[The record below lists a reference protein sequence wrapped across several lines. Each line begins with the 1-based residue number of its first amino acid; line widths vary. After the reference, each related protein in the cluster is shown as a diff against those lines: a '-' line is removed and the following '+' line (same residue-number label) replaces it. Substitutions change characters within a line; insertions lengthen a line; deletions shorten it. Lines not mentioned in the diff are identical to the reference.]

1 MQAALRGV
9 EPQASQ
15 AQRRESAVPGEA
27 KKARK
32 KLQYMR
38 MSPANLVTL
47 RSLLKKKRNKS
58 AIAKRSGEQSKNSN
72 EVSGLDCV
80 VIPNCQRFN
89 NINCFLIF
97 FCILTIAQATVDDS
111 ATQCSWVLATAG
123 AAEAAGI
130 AFGLVDLSIDTFRRD
145 SSLNVIASMLLSLV
159 YDISSCLIAV
169 FIAYYG
175 GRGNKLKW
183 ITVSSIL
190 IGFGSLLFAFPYLG
204 NENYRSYGETEE
216 DICKAMK
223 IIKTC
228 RRTTS
233 FPLKYVSFFILG
245 QIVLGVAG
253 MLLFIL
259 GVNFL
264 IESVDTYAAGIYL
277 GFADASGIIGYA
289 LGYAIGAPLIKT
301 FEDIIFD
308 ASAEDSADSHA
319 WLRTWWIR
327 FVFVSIISW
336 STSIPLSC
344 FSHPLQGTT
353 RIKPEEHKMPYF
365 VDKKQK
371 DQELGTSIKDL
382 FASILILIKTPI
394 FVSLALARASESLL
408 IIGASAFLPIYVENQ
423 FMVTPTKAAT
433 LSGLVLIP
441 GAALGQL
448 LGGIIVSKL
457 QIYCKGLL
465 TFIMVTSMITVVLV
479 IFMIFVYCNPMP
491 FAGINEDYGGTG
503 QSGNLTAP
511 CNSHCGCS
519 PSFYSTVC
527 GRDDVEYFS
536 PCFAGCTHS
545 KKLENN
551 QKTYFNCSCINEGL
565 ITPDDQG
572 DFIDA
577 RSGICNAKCSKLP
590 LFLVLTFCAIVF
602 ADFADVPNLLTIL
615 RVVSDKQR
623 CLALGVTY
631 VILRLFGSIPG
642 PIAFKIIGETS
653 CTFRDTGHC
662 GIKGSCWIYDTTK
675 MAYLFV
681 GICSFCKVF
690 TIIFTAIGFGLY
702 TYLLKENSDILPVPA
717 KNLKIEK
724 KKNMNL

>member
-97 FCILTIAQATVDDS
+97 FCILTIAQ
-111 ATQCSWVLATAG
+111 
-123 AAEAAGI
+123 GI

-204 NENYRSYGETEE
+204 NENYRSYGETE
-216 DICKAMK
+216 
-223 IIKTC
+223 
-228 RRTTS
+228 
-233 FPLKYVSFFILG
+233 
-245 QIVLGVAG
+245 
-253 MLLFIL
+253 
-259 GVNFL
+259 
-264 IESVDTYAAGIYL
+264 

>member
-97 FCILTIAQATVDDS
+97 FCILTIAQ
-111 ATQCSWVLATAG
+111 
-123 AAEAAGI
+123 GI

-448 LGGIIVSKL
+448 LGG
-457 QIYCKGLL
+457 
-465 TFIMVTSMITVVLV
+465 
-479 IFMIFVYCNPMP
+479 
-491 FAGINEDYGGTG
+491 
-503 QSGNLTAP
+503 
-511 CNSHCGCS
+511 
-519 PSFYSTVC
+519 
-527 GRDDVEYFS
+527 
-536 PCFAGCTHS
+536 CTHS

>member
-97 FCILTIAQATVDDS
+97 FCILTIAQ
-111 ATQCSWVLATAG
+111 
-123 AAEAAGI
+123 GI

-204 NENYRSYGETEE
+204 NENYRSYGETE
-216 DICKAMK
+216 
-223 IIKTC
+223 
-228 RRTTS
+228 
-233 FPLKYVSFFILG
+233 
-245 QIVLGVAG
+245 
-253 MLLFIL
+253 
-259 GVNFL
+259 
-264 IESVDTYAAGIYL
+264 

-308 ASAEDSADSHA
+308 A
-319 WLRTWWIR
+319 R
-327 FVFVSIISW
+327 
-336 STSIPLSC
+336 
-344 FSHPLQGTT
+344 
-353 RIKPEEHKMPYF
+353 
-365 VDKKQK
+365 
-371 DQELGTSIKDL
+371 
-382 FASILILIKTPI
+382 
-394 FVSLALARASESLL
+394 
-408 IIGASAFLPIYVENQ
+408 
-423 FMVTPTKAAT
+423 
-433 LSGLVLIP
+433 
-441 GAALGQL
+441 
-448 LGGIIVSKL
+448 
-457 QIYCKGLL
+457 
-465 TFIMVTSMITVVLV
+465 
-479 IFMIFVYCNPMP
+479 
-491 FAGINEDYGGTG
+491 TG

>member
-97 FCILTIAQATVDDS
+97 FCILTIAQ
-111 ATQCSWVLATAG
+111 
-123 AAEAAGI
+123 GI

-344 FSHPLQGTT
+344 FSHPLQDSDKDSNICVSSSGQSF
-353 RIKPEEHKMPYF
+353 RIFTYNRSVCIFAYICRESVYGNTHKGSYTFRTCFNSRSSTWP
-365 VDKKQK
+365 
-371 DQELGTSIKDL
+371 
-382 FASILILIKTPI
+382 ASG
-394 FVSLALARASESLL
+394 R
-408 IIGASAFLPIYVENQ
+408 
-423 FMVTPTKAAT
+423 
-433 LSGLVLIP
+433 
-441 GAALGQL
+441 
-448 LGGIIVSKL
+448 
-457 QIYCKGLL
+457 
-465 TFIMVTSMITVVLV
+465 
-479 IFMIFVYCNPMP
+479 
-491 FAGINEDYGGTG
+491 TG

>member
-1 MQAALRGV
+1 M

-15 AQRRESAVPGEA
+15 AQRTESTVPGEA

-38 MSPANLVTL
+38 TAPANLVTL

-72 EVSGLDCV
+72 EVSGLGCV

-89 NINCFLIF
+89 NIHCFLIF
-97 FCILTIAQATVDDS
+97 YCTVMIAQ
-111 ATQCSWVLATAG
+111 
-123 AAEAAGI
+123 GI
-130 AFGLVDLSIDTFRRD
+130 VFGLVDLSIDTFRRD
-145 SSLNVIASMLLSLV
+145 SSLNTIASMLLSLV
-159 YDISSCLIAV
+159 YDASSCLMVV

-190 IGFGSLLFAFPYLG
+190 IGFGSLLFAFPYF
-204 NENYRSYGETEE
+204 NSENYQLSVETEGLVE
-216 DICKAMK
+216 
-223 IIKTC
+223 
-228 RRTTS
+228 
-233 FPLKYVSFFILG
+233 
-245 QIVLGVAG
+245 
-253 MLLFIL
+253 
-259 GVNFL
+259 
-264 IESVDTYAAGIYL
+264 
-277 GFADASGIIGYA
+277 ASGTIGYA
-289 LGYAIGAPLIKT
+289 LGYVIAAPLIKT

-308 ASAEDSADSHA
+308 TSSGGSNNSQS

-344 FSHPLQGTT
+344 FSHPLQGTA
-353 RIKPEEHKMPYF
+353 RIKPGERKMPF
-365 VDKKQK
+365 FLDKKHK
-371 DQELGTSIKDL
+371 DQEFGTSIKDL
-382 FASILILIKTPI
+382 FASILILIKSPM

-408 IIGASAFLPIYVENQ
+408 IIGASAFLPIYIENQ
-423 FMVTPTKAAT
+423 FMLTPRKAAT

-441 GAALGQL
+441 GGALGQL
-448 LGGIIVSKL
+448 LGGIIASKL

-465 TFIMVTSMITVVLV
+465 TFIMVTSSITLVLV
-479 IFMIFVYCNPMP
+479 VFIIFVYCNPIQ

-527 GRDDVEYFS
+527 GRDDIEYFS
-536 PCFAGCTHS
+536 PCFAGCAYS
-545 KKLENN
+545 KTLENN

-577 RSGICNAKCSKLP
+577 RSGKCDTKCSKLP
-590 LFLVLTFCAIVF
+590 LFIVLTFCTIVF
-602 ADFADVPNLLTIL
+602 ADFAGIPNLLTIL
-615 RVVSDKQR
+615 RVVSDEQR

-631 VILRLFGSIPG
+631 VILRVFGSIPG
-642 PIAFKIIGETS
+642 PIAFKMIGESS
-653 CTFRDTGHC
+653 CTFWDTGYC
-662 GIKGSCWIYDTTK
+662 GKRGSCWIYDMTK

-681 GICSFCKVF
+681 GICCFCKVF
-690 TIIFTAIGFGLY
+690 TIIFTSIAFCLY
-702 TYLLKENSDILPVPA
+702 KCLLKENNDILPIPA

-724 KKNMNL
+724 KKNTNL